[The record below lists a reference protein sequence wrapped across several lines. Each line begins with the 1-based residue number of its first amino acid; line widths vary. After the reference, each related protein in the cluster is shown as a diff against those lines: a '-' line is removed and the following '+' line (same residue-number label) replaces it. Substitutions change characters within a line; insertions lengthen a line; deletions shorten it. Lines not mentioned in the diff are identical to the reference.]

1 VPQKVLAD
9 HPYTFVKPLPNVD
22 TTSSK
27 IIQHQPSKNTYNI
40 APDSFHRRERSGL
53 FLDHHQDQMAVE
65 TNLKERKVDQ
75 ISERMDKLKRRR
87 IEINPDHKERKS
99 KAQQPP
105 SKMMKMPDFPNFPLI
120 PIMPPQNNL
129 NLTLQKSRGEK
140 SNNNNINNHR
150 SGNNTAENLPKPL
163 PLKMTDLKES
173 ESRFRGNSRPLPSQR
188 RRLPVNLTPNKK
200 NKNPFRNDP
209 APVSFNE
216 DYYFYYDDDYYYDD
230 DDYYEELINPSH
242 IKPAT
247 PKISKPVKSKPKVK
261 IHSHRSPPRS
271 PPRSPSLEKWVNK
284 SKNPPR
290 KVLRPPPKMSDIK
303 SSNPKM
309 SPVVKRRLKNHRL
322 PPPPPPPA
330 ETFKSD
336 RFNSPNSYTSSSTSS
351 QNSPSAPEALRSS
364 SVLEASPSKKNRFVD
379 YEYYDDYVYYDYDVV
394 PSTPKRIDRPRR
406 RQYGGG
412 GGGINPLALLVAPLA
427 AISLLAAAAAVAI
440 NPVLVQVSFT
450 GKRRKRSLNGEPDE
464 DEAEW
469 NPEIK
474 EKMHEMEVLERFLG
488 TIPENRRYQQ
498 QILSMY
504 LTCSGYTE
512 TSNKCLDRVVCDY
525 SNVNSD
531 IPQDEKDVISIILY
545 NIMAND
551 FVNEEYKDRLRTSA
565 RIGRDHDQGS
575 CSKKFVCSELDMPSQ
590 DE

>member
-1 VPQKVLAD
+1 
-9 HPYTFVKPLPNVD
+9 
-22 TTSSK
+22 
-27 IIQHQPSKNTYNI
+27 
-40 APDSFHRRERSGL
+40 
-53 FLDHHQDQMAVE
+53 
-65 TNLKERKVDQ
+65 
-75 ISERMDKLKRRR
+75 
-87 IEINPDHKERKS
+87 
-99 KAQQPP
+99 
-105 SKMMKMPDFPNFPLI
+105 
-120 PIMPPQNNL
+120 
-129 NLTLQKSRGEK
+129 
-140 SNNNNINNHR
+140 
-150 SGNNTAENLPKPL
+150 
-163 PLKMTDLKES
+163 MTDLKES
-173 ESRFRGNSRPLPSQR
+173 ESRFRGNSRPPSQR
-188 RRLPVNLTPNKK
+188 RRLPVNLTPNNK
-200 NKNPFRNDP
+200 NKNPFRNEP

-230 DDYYEELINPSH
+230 DDYYQELIKPPM
-242 IKPAT
+242 KPAA
-247 PKISKPVKSKPKVK
+247 PKISKPVKPKPKVK

-271 PPRSPSLEKWVNK
+271 PSLEKWLNK

-290 KVLRPPPKMSDIK
+290 KVVRPPPKMSEMK
-303 SSNPKM
+303 SSNPIM

-322 PPPPPPPA
+322 PA

-336 RFNSPNSYTSSSTSS
+336 RFNSPNSYTSNTGTSS
-351 QNSPSAPEALRSS
+351 QNNPSAPETIRSS

-394 PSTPKRIDRPRR
+394 PTTPKRIDRPRR
-406 RQYGGG
+406 RQYGGSS

-450 GKRRKRSLNGEPDE
+450 GKRRKRSLNGEPGDD

-469 NPEIK
+469 NPEIQ
-474 EKMHEMEVLERFLG
+474 EKMHEMQVLERFLG

-512 TSNKCLDRVVCDY
+512 SSNKCLDRVVCDY

-575 CSKKFVCSELDMPSQ
+575 CSKKFICSELDMPSQ